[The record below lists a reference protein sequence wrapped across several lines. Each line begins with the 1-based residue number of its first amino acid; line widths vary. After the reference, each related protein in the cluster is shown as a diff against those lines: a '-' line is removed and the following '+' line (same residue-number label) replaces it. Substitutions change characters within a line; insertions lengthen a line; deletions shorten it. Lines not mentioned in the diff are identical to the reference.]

1 MKKIMILLLGVL
13 LILTSCAPNTDNDND
28 KNEVMQQE
36 DNNAKQETSLVP
48 SHKLTKKSYQIPIP
62 YRTSAAR
69 GIITKQLG
77 NRLDIDEMEEGLRR
91 HSKSVF
97 DPEDFL
103 FEEGQYLKEDTVYNW
118 LGRKMNDKQLKQAKE
133 TYRKQHDLDKDAEVE
148 DSEVLKGALNPSIES
163 FDDDADVEDI
173 KQAEEDNPRY
183 LSHIL
188 EQNFLKRKDDDTT
201 ELAGISI
208 GLALKSVYRYQTE
221 KGGSDHFK
229 KIPEKDIEENGKK
242 IAQTVLERI
251 RKMDG
256 LENVPIMIALYREE
270 SQDSPVPGNFIMK
283 TTIPEGDM
291 SIEEWDEIDEDYVLF
306 PSDEAKEDHF
316 ETHQVVEDFG
326 NAISDYFPNY
336 VGVIGEG
343 FYNGDELRKLTL
355 EIPLDFYGKGEIIAF
370 TQYVY
375 GLVQENFPV
384 GYDLEIEIS
393 SSEQLESVIYREPGE
408 EEPSV
413 HIFH

>member
-1 MKKIMILLLGVL
+1 VKKIMILLLGVL

-221 KGGSDHFK
+221 EGGSDYFK

>member
-1 MKKIMILLLGVL
+1 MILLLGML
-13 LILTSCAPNTDNDND
+13 LILTSCAPKTKDD
-28 KNEVMQQE
+28 
-36 DNNAKQETSLVP
+36 DNNEDKVLQKESESTKDDTSLVP
-48 SHKLTKKSYQIPIP
+48 SQRLSKKNYQIPIP

-69 GIITKQLG
+69 GVIVKQLG

-91 HSKSVF
+91 HSKAVF
-97 DPEDFL
+97 DPEEYL
-103 FEEGQYLKEDTVYNW
+103 FEEGQYLDEDTVYDW
-118 LGRKMNDKQLKQAKE
+118 LGRKKTKDQLKKAKQE
-133 TYRKQHDLDKDAEVE
+133 YRKEHNLDDDEEVKDSDVQ
-148 DSEVLKGALNPSIES
+148 KGALNPSIKT
-163 FDDDADVEDI
+163 FDDDADVDEI

-188 EQNFLKRKDDDTT
+188 EQNFLRRKEDDTT
-201 ELAGISI
+201 ELAGVSI

-221 KGGSDHFK
+221 DGGSDHFK
-229 KIPEKDIEENGKK
+229 KIPEKDIKKNGKK

-384 GYDLEIEIS
+384 GYDLEIEI
-393 SSEQLESVIYREPGE
+393 
-408 EEPSV
+408 
-413 HIFH
+413 

>member
-1 MKKIMILLLGVL
+1 
-13 LILTSCAPNTDNDND
+13 
-28 KNEVMQQE
+28 
-36 DNNAKQETSLVP
+36 
-48 SHKLTKKSYQIPIP
+48 
-62 YRTSAAR
+62 
-69 GIITKQLG
+69 
-77 NRLDIDEMEEGLRR
+77 
-91 HSKSVF
+91 
-97 DPEDFL
+97 
-103 FEEGQYLKEDTVYNW
+103 
-118 LGRKMNDKQLKQAKE
+118 
-133 TYRKQHDLDKDAEVE
+133 
-148 DSEVLKGALNPSIES
+148 
-163 FDDDADVEDI
+163 
-173 KQAEEDNPRY
+173 
-183 LSHIL
+183 
-188 EQNFLKRKDDDTT
+188 
-201 ELAGISI
+201 
-208 GLALKSVYRYQTE
+208 
-221 KGGSDHFK
+221 FK

-256 LENVPIMIALYREE
+256 LENVPIMIALYREA

-291 SIEEWDEIDEDYVLF
+291 SIEEWDEIDADYVLF
-306 PSDEAKEDHF
+306 ASDEEKEDHF
-316 ETHQVVEDFG
+316 ETHQVVEDCG
-326 NAISDYFPNY
+326 NAISDYVPNY
-336 VGVIGEG
+336 VGVNGEG
-343 FYNGDELRKLTL
+343 FYNGDELRQLTL